1 MTSSNNSKNSKNSS
15 SCSSSS
21 NSSSRKPK
29 QILNDP
35 TKSVDEF
42 ISGLLL
48 QYPNRLQKLRNHNV
62 VLTSIPPC
70 NGNVVQLLSGGG
82 SGHEPSHAGWIGHGM
97 LSGAICGNIFASP
110 SVSSILAGIRAAAVT
125 LNKDAAITTTG
136 ILLIVKNYTGDRLN
150 FGMACEK
157 ANQEGINCQLVVVA
171 GKLISIFSILYNI

>member
-1 MTSSNNSKNSKNSS
+1 MSSSNNSKNS
-15 SCSSSS
+15 SSSS
-21 NSSSRKPK
+21 SSSRKPK

-48 QYPNRLQKLRNHNV
+48 QYPNRLQKLENHNV
-62 VLTSIPPC
+62 VLTSTPPC
-70 NGNVVQLLSGGG
+70 DGNVVQLLSGGG

-97 LSGAICGNIFASP
+97 LSGAICGGIFASP
-110 SVSSILAGIRAAAVT
+110 SVSSILAGIRAADVT
-125 LNKDAAITTTG
+125 LNKNNKNNTTG

-171 GKLISIFSILYNI
+171 GKLIFDIYWILYSFIHTEY